1 MMQFES
7 APAAF
12 SVLKDLLWFVLS
24 NSFIHFDETDEY
36 FLQTSGVAMGS
47 CISVFVANCYVWES
61 MRTAC
66 SLLDLLWSWQ

>member
-47 CISVFVANCYVWES
+47 CISVFVANCYV
-61 MRTAC
+61 
-66 SLLDLLWSWQ
+66 

>member
-61 MRTAC
+61 MQTAC